1 MHEKDDV
8 MEKVPTLGPGREG
21 RDDVMEKDPARGVPA
36 HMVAFET
43 YTIHTLMVGGLKIAA
58 VGFI

>member
-1 MHEKDDV
+1 
-8 MEKVPTLGPGREG
+8 
-21 RDDVMEKDPARGVPA
+21 MEKDPCRGVPA
-36 HMVAFET
+36 HMVET